1 MLKTYENI
9 KVDFLRLYS
18 QIDPNNIQKLYL
30 LLEIKIVK
38 KSLLVRIKYIID
50 EVVYLMIDT
59 LSFLS

>member
-38 KSLLVRIKYIID
+38 KSLLIRIKYIID